1 MRGVAAEVRATGS
14 RAGAIGL
21 LVAGG
26 LFATLWAV
34 SDTPQVALFL
44 SPIVPVCIRLAAV
57 RVRTTGDRLV
67 VRNFLRTHD
76 LHREEIERFVVE
88 DYVSGGP
95 QSRSRTVYAHLRN
108 GRWVSLAA
116 TSFGYWKFL
125 VYWPRRN
132 ARNEADDICAA
143 LDGWLHAGP

>member
-1 MRGVAAEVRATGS
+1 
-14 RAGAIGL
+14 
-21 LVAGG
+21 
-26 LFATLWAV
+26 V

-44 SPIVPVCIRLAAV
+44 LPIVPVCIRLAAV

-88 DYVSGGP
+88 DYISGGP
-95 QSRSRTVYAHLRN
+95 QSRSRTVYAYLRN

-125 VYWPRRN
+125 AYWPRRN
-132 ARNEADDICAA
+132 ARNEADGICAA
-143 LDGWLHAGP
+143 LDEWLHAGP